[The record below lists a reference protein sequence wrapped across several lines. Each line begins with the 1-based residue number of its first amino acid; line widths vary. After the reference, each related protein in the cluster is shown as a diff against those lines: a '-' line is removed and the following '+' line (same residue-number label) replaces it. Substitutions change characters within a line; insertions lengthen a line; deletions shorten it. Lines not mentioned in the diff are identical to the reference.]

1 MSSAEPTAKDARRA
15 ARKERRRFW
24 RRHGLPNLV
33 FSLLLATLAG
43 GVLYLLMGRPVH
55 APQWLVDRIQTQVA
69 ASTDQGS
76 LAFDTLDFVIED
88 TRYPRVRM
96 NNVRVLSAAGD
107 EIVSFAE
114 MRAGLSLTAL
124 LSGNF
129 ELTSVDVSG
138 VFASLKLE
146 PDGSVILSGGFDLA
160 APARQEANFGALIGA
175 LDTLFAQP
183 VLAQLRSAELQALT
197 LRLEDVRLGRAW
209 TIDGGRVRAERAG
222 DTLRLTSNLALLSGG
237 QQVATLDANYSS
249 QIGSSAAQFGVNVTD
264 MAAQDIAAI
273 AAPLAWLEVLRAP
286 ISGAM
291 RGGID
296 ADGQPVELS
305 ATLSISEGVL
315 QPTEAT
321 RPIPFTSAQTY
332 LAYNPATGV
341 MRFDAVSVVS
351 DWITAQLDGQT
362 LLNITDDAGLTD
374 LVGQFRASQLESN
387 PDNLYTDAI
396 RLDGAGADFRLSFN
410 PFHLEVGQLIFQ
422 DESQALVA
430 HGDLRA
436 APGGWAYGLD
446 AQMDGLSPERLLQ
459 LWPAGL
465 ATKTRD
471 WIAQNVLGG
480 QLSALDF
487 VLRDRPDADRD
498 VYLSFDYADA
508 EVRFTKTLPPLTGG
522 RGSASLLDG
531 RFVALVDQGQVT
543 APKGGALNVAGSSFI
558 VPDIAVKDGAPGVV
572 RLRVDGPVPAA
583 LSLLDQPPIN
593 VMKNAGLSPD
603 IASGRLRAEGT
614 LSLPLRKG
622 IEPGEIRYNATGIAT
637 DVVSDSLVKDRVLQ
651 ADQLQI
657 AATES
662 LVTVSGPGTIDGVPF
677 EGTWRQPIGQGPQAS
692 AITGQIVLSQEA
704 VDTFDLGLPPGSV
717 RGTGRGDFEVTLPVG
732 GAAPTLSLTSD
743 LAGLGLSIPAL
754 GWSIGQSA
762 TGDFSTVVKLGA
774 TPRVD
779 RIAIN
784 AAGLQTAGSVAL
796 RDTGG
801 LSRARFDQVR
811 LGGWLDAPVDLVG
824 QGPGRP
830 PAITVR
836 GGTLDLRAANF
847 GSGGGGTDGGQA
859 GGPISLA
866 LDRLQVTD
874 TIAITD
880 LRGNFSPS
888 GGLQGDFTGAINGG
902 AQIQGQLIPQNGRSA
917 VRIRAADAGGVA
929 ASAGLLKQARGG
941 DLSLTLL
948 PVGEASFDGTLD
960 IKNTRIQDAPAIAA
974 LLNALSIVGLLE
986 QMGGSG
992 IHFTEVEARFRMAPS
1007 AITLTQAS
1015 AVGPSMGLSMDGTYA
1030 VGSKELDMQGVI
1042 SPVYVLN
1049 GIGSIFTRKGEG
1061 LIGFNYS
1068 LKGPSS
1074 RPQVS
1079 VNPLSALTPGMFR
1092 NIFRR
1097 PPPDLPGAQ
1106 DPNSPQ
1112 AFSDQDEA
1120 VEETAAERRLRKAQ
1134 EARDER

>member
-24 RRHGLPNLV
+24 RRHGLPNLL
-33 FSLLLATLAG
+33 FSLLLATLFG

-107 EIVSFAE
+107 EIVGFAE
-114 MRAGLSLTAL
+114 MRAGLSLPAL
-124 LSGNF
+124 LSGKF

-138 VFASLKLE
+138 VFASLRRE
-146 PDGSVILSGGFDLA
+146 RDGSVVLSGGFDLG
-160 APARQEANFGALIGA
+160 APARQEANFGALIQR
-175 LDTLFAQP
+175 LDTLLAAP
-183 VLAQLRSAELQALT
+183 ALAQLRSAELQALT

-209 TIDGGRVRAERAG
+209 TIDGGRVRAERSG

-237 QQVATLDANYSS
+237 QGVATLDANYSS
-249 QIGSSAAQFGVNVTD
+249 EIGSSAAQFGLNVTD
-264 MAAQDIAAI
+264 VAAADIAAI

-296 ADGQPVELS
+296 AAGNPTELS

-315 QPTEAT
+315 QPTDAT

-332 LAYNPATGV
+332 MAYDPATGV
-341 MRFDAVSVVS
+341 MRFDALSVAS

-362 LLNITDDAGLTD
+362 LLNISDDEGLTD
-374 LVGQFRASQLESN
+374 LVGQFRAAQLSAN
-387 PDNLYTDAI
+387 PDNLYADAI
-396 RLDGAGADFRLSFN
+396 SLDGAGADFRLSFN
-410 PFHLEVGQLIFQ
+410 PFHLEVGQVIFE
-422 DESQALVA
+422 DEGQALVA

-436 APGGWAYGLD
+436 ETGGWAYGLD
-446 AQMDGLSPERLLQ
+446 AQMDGLAPARLIE
-459 LWPAGL
+459 LWPEIV
-465 ATKTRD
+465 ATKTRE
-471 WIAQNVLGG
+471 WIAENVRGG

-487 VLRDRPDADRD
+487 VLRDGPERDADI
-498 VYLSFDYADA
+498 YLSFDYSDA
-508 EVRFTKTLPPLTGG
+508 EVQFMKTLPPLTGG

-543 APKGGALNVAGSSFI
+543 APSGGVMDVAGSSFI
-558 VPDIAVKDGAPGVV
+558 VPDIGVRDGAPGVV
-572 RLRVDGPVPAA
+572 RLTLDGPVPAA
-583 LSLLDQPPIN
+583 LSLLDQPPLN
-593 VMKNAGLSPD
+593 VMQKAGLSPD
-603 IASGRLRAEGT
+603 VASGRLLAEGT

-622 IEPGEIRYNATGIAT
+622 IDTSEIRYDATGRAF
-637 DVVSDSLVKDRVLQ
+637 DVVSDDLIEGRQLR
-651 ADQLQI
+651 AEQLQI
-657 AATES
+657 VASDTG
-662 LVTVSGPGTIDGVPF
+662 VTVTGPGTLEGIPF
-677 EGTWRQPIGQGPQAS
+677 DATWRQPIGQGPQPS
-692 AITGQIVLSQEA
+692 TVTGQVALSQAA
-704 VDTFDLGLPPGSV
+704 VDAFDIGLPPGSL
-717 RGTGRGDFEVTLPVG
+717 RGTGQGNFEVTLPTG
-732 GAAPTLSLTSD
+732 GAAPTLSLTST

-762 TGDFSTVVKLGA
+762 TGAFSTDVTLGD

-779 RIAIN
+779 RIALEAGGLQ
-784 AAGLQTAGSVAL
+784 AAGTVTLRAG
-796 RDTGG
+796 GG
-801 LSRARFDQVR
+801 LSQARFERVR
-811 LGGWLDAPVDLVG
+811 LGGWLDAPVDLAG

-847 GSGGGGTDGGQA
+847 GGSGGSSGQS

-874 TIAITD
+874 TIAITG
-880 LRGNFSPS
+880 LRGNFSTNA
-888 GGLQGDFTGAINGG
+888 GFQGEFTGAING
-902 AQIQGQLIPQNGRSA
+902 AARIEGQVIPQNGRSA
-917 VRIRAADAGGVA
+917 VRIRGADAGRVA

-948 PVGEASFDGTLD
+948 PVGEASFDGTLA

-992 IHFTEVEARFRMAPS
+992 IHFQEVEANFRMAPS
-1007 AITLTQAS
+1007 AITITRAS
-1015 AVGPSMGLSMDGTYA
+1015 AVGPSMGLSMDGTYN
-1030 VGSKELDMQGVI
+1030 VGSKVLDMQGVI

-1061 LIGFNYS
+1061 LIGFNYR
-1068 LKGPSS
+1068 LKGPASS
-1074 RPQVS
+1074 PQVS

-1092 NIFRR
+1092 NLFRR
-1097 PPPDLPGAQ
+1097 PPPQVQGGAATT
-1106 DPNSPQ
+1106 PQ
-1112 AFSDQDEA
+1112 AFSEQDDA
-1120 VEETAAERRLRKAQ
+1120 TGETAAERRLREAEQ
-1134 EARDER
+1134 ARDER